1 MPHWFTAGLAYF
13 ALVFAVGFGLG
24 TARVL
29 LLAPRLGETGAVV
42 LELPVMLA
50 VSWFAAGWIARRFA
64 VPPDPAARLAMGGV
78 AFLCLMAAE
87 AGVATFGFGRSVA
100 EHLAGY
106 AEPAR
111 AAGLAAQVAFALMPW
126 WRGRRS

>member
-1 MPHWFTAGLAYF
+1 MPRWFSAGLAYF
-13 ALVFAVGFGLG
+13 ALVFAAGFALG

-29 LLAPRLGETGAVV
+29 LLSPRLGETGAVF

-50 VSWFAAGWIARRFA
+50 LSWLAAGWIAHRFA
-64 VPPDPAARLAMGGV
+64 VPPDAAARLAMGGV

-87 AGVATFGFGRSVA
+87 TALSTLGFGRSMA

-111 AAGLAAQVAFALMPW
+111 AAGLAAQIAFALMPW